1 MMHIRFEFIIEE
13 GKKFLKKTVIIIILI
28 ALIYFLLFKVIK
40 IQDIIYRAVYPKL
53 YSTEV
58 SKYAEEYGVD
68 ENLVYAIIKAESNFN
83 EHAVSRSNAVGLMQL
98 MYDTATDIAT
108 IVNIEIDE
116 EKLLDPDININLGT
130 KYISMLIAKYGN
142 IEVALASYNAG
153 SGNVDNWIANG
164 TIRADGSNIEN
175 VPYNET
181 NNYVRKILRDY
192 KIYSDFWK

>member
-1 MMHIRFEFIIEE
+1 M
-13 GKKFLKKTVIIIILI
+13 KKTVIIIILI